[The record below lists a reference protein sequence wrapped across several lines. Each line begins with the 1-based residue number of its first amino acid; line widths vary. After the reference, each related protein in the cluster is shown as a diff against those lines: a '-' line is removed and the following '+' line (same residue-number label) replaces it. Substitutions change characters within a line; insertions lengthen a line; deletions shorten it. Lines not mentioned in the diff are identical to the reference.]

1 MASAAPRYV
10 GIDLGGT
17 KTLAIVADAEG
28 FILSR
33 ATVLTPA
40 SGPAES
46 IVGAMASAASQALTA
61 ASLAL
66 GGVAGIGIASAGA
79 VDSARGT
86 VVHSPQIAS
95 MADTPILALLRG
107 HIDLPAVIDNDA
119 NLAAL
124 GEQRYGAGKG
134 ERNLVFITISTGIGG
149 GIIIDGGL
157 YRGANGA
164 GGEIGHMSVDAHGP
178 YGRST
183 TRGAWESI
191 CSGTALARI
200 ASERMAAGEASSL
213 GAVAS
218 RAGSV
223 SAEDIFA
230 AARDGDALAVSMIA
244 DAIEYLGA
252 GLTSLVNI
260 FDPGM
265 VIVGGGLSNEW
276 EAYIGPAVERMRQE
290 SFAGIGA
297 RTPVVPPELGVEA
310 GALGAVAY
318 AHDMLRAG

>member
-1 MASAAPRYV
+1 VASAAPRYV

-17 KTLAIVADAEG
+17 KTLALVAEADG
-28 FILSR
+28 SILSR
-33 ATVLTPA
+33 ATVPTPA
-40 SGPAES
+40 SGSAERV
-46 IVGAMASAASQALTA
+46 VGAMANAASQALAA
-61 ASLAL
+61 ASLTP
-66 GGVAGIGIASAGA
+66 GGAAGIGIASAGA
-79 VDSARGT
+79 VDAARGT
-86 VVHSPQIAS
+86 VVHSPQIGS
-95 MADTPILALLRG
+95 LSDTPVVTMLRA

-124 GEQRYGAGKG
+124 GEQRYGAGRG
-134 ERNLVFITISTGIGG
+134 ERNVVFITISTGIGG

-183 TRGAWESI
+183 TRGAWESL

-200 ASERMAAGEASSL
+200 AGERMAAGEASSL
-213 GAVAS
+213 RAVAS

-230 AARDGDALAVSMIA
+230 AARDGDELAGSVIA
-244 DAIEYLGA
+244 DAVEYLGA

-260 FDPGM
+260 FDPGKI
-265 VIVGGGLSNEW
+265 IVGGGLSNEW
-276 EAYIGPAVERMRQE
+276 EAYISPAVERMRQE

-297 RTPVVPPELGVEA
+297 RTPVVPPDLGVDA

-318 AHDMLRAG
+318 AHDMLGAG